1 MINLDEQLK
10 YMEGYSE
17 EGDPKYKAIRELH
30 ELLDRN
36 YISHSFRRHF
46 DGYQISI
53 YQGNK
58 RVFSIIEN
66 YGSYGCDDDE
76 LELWSYDLESEG
88 MDPIGYLTAYE
99 CLGIIKYFTL
109 LSKEE
114 LSDHLEE
121 S

>member
-17 EGDPKYKAIRELH
+17 GGNPKYKAIRELH
-30 ELLDRN
+30 ELLDQK
-36 YISHSFRRHF
+36 YISHSFRRNF
-46 DGYQISI
+46 DGYQICI

-66 YGSYGCDDDE
+66 LGSYGYNNDK
-76 LELWSYDLESEG
+76 LELWSYDLVSKG
-88 MDPIGYLTAYE
+88 MDPIGHLTTYE
-99 CLGIIKYFTL
+99 CLGIIEYFVL
-109 LSKEE
+109 LSEEE